1 MGRQKERKHSFKGR
15 NEIWFSIQGIKPRLV
30 SRHCWLGLLASIL
43 SFFIYA
49 LLIFKDGLSHLGAE
63 QIATHL
69 GDP

>member
-1 MGRQKERKHSFKGR
+1 MERKHFFKGR
-15 NEIWFSIQGIKPRLV
+15 NEIWFSVQGIRPRLV

-49 LLIFKDGLSHLGAE
+49 LLIFEARISHLGAE

-69 GDP
+69 GYP